1 MIKII
6 NDFFE
11 KKDLK
16 EIQDFAL
23 NKAVYTPSWFLDDD
37 GNIQK
42 NKEHHYGDRFPL
54 IKNQKLFDFFIKQAE
69 LKFKIKLKKVNEG
82 SGIDLRNL
90 DHFKPHIDW
99 QAKIN
104 ILIMISGPTA
114 VTNGTVFYTEG
125 KLEDLTTEELE
136 ARMKQIIDDYSPILE
151 DVPFEEMK
159 DKVKSKQESSKERP
173 DNPLQKE

>member
-125 KLEDLTTEELE
+125 KLDIHVGFKENRAVLFPSNYYHSQHASTIPNLRRYTATLFVED
-136 ARMKQIIDDYSPILE
+136 YY
-151 DVPFEEMK
+151 DV
-159 DKVKSKQESSKERP
+159 
-173 DNPLQKE
+173 